1 MTALFRRFLLPM
13 LACAGLSL
21 PATATTYGT
30 DYTDLWFVPSEP
42 GWGLNLIQQYE
53 TIFATLFVYG
63 ADNTPRWYVASDLRS
78 GQNFFTGN
86 LYQTT
91 GPAFSAPWNG
101 SAVVTPVGS
110 MNLSF
115 ASASSGT
122 LTYFVNGVRV
132 EKTIQRQTFRGN
144 NIAGNYI
151 GGLVARASACPNSG
165 DNGIFYVTGRLT
177 VQHGAN
183 NPSMRVDTSTAT
195 GAAANCTFGGT
206 YGATGRLGAI
216 TGGTFTCS
224 FGSGGTFTMSEID
237 VSRNGFNAA
246 FRGSDGA
253 CTLEG
258 QFGGIK
264 DLP

>member
-1 MTALFRRFLLPM
+1 MTSLFRRFFLPL
-13 LACAGLSL
+13 LACTGFSL
-21 PATATTYGT
+21 PTSATTYGT

-42 GWGLNLIQQYE
+42 GWGLNVIQQYE

-78 GQNFFTGN
+78 GQNFFTGA

-91 GPAFSAPWNG
+91 GPAFSVAWNAN
-101 SAVVTPVGS
+101 AVVTQVGS
-110 MNLSF
+110 MNLNF

-132 EKTIQRQTFRGN
+132 DKTIQRQSFRTN

-151 GGLVARASACPNSG
+151 GGLVGRASACPSST

-177 VQHGAN
+177 VQHGAS
-183 NPSMRVDTSTAT
+183 NPSMRVDYNTTT
-195 GAAANCTFGGT
+195 GTAANCTFTGV
-206 YGATGRLGAI
+206 YGSSGRLGAI
-216 TGGTFTCS
+216 TGGTFTCN

-237 VSRNGFNAA
+237 ASRNGFNAA

-264 DLP
+264 DIP